1 MKLRSKLL
9 ALLLAMA
16 MSLGLA
22 LPAMAAEGGAGQAAS
37 SGKLVI
43 LHTNDV
49 HCNIEQVKD
58 DDGAVT
64 NIGYAGVAACKAE
77 MEAEYG
83 KENVTLVDA
92 GDAIQGGPIGTL
104 TKGSA
109 LVEIM
114 NKAGYDLAVPG
125 NHEFDYGMDTFLALA
140 KDTAEYTYL
149 CSNFTDLEGNAV
161 FDAYTVRT
169 YGDVKVGYVGI
180 DTPESFVKSTPTYF
194 QDADGN
200 YIYSFQQ
207 GNSGKDLYDA
217 VQKAVDAAKA
227 DGADYVVAIGHLGD
241 DGSTQEWKAQT
252 VIANT
257 TGIDVFIDGHSHEE
271 IEKTAANKD
280 GKDVVWAQTGT
291 KLANIGKIVIDTASG
306 EITHELVSG
315 YDKQDETV
323 AAFVKEKTDA
333 FEAELTKVVAK
344 SEVALT
350 TLDANGDRLVRS
362 GETNLGDL
370 CADAYRVM
378 LGADVAFVNGGGVRA
393 DIAAGD
399 ITYSDI
405 ISVHPFG
412 NEACLV
418 ETTGQHILDALE
430 MSARL
435 YPEENGGFMQVSGLT
450 YTINESTPSSVK
462 TNEEGEFV
470 SVDGDYRVTGVT
482 IGGEP
487 LDVSKTYTLASH
499 NYMLKSGG
507 DGFVMFKTDTLLKDS
522 VMLDNAVLINY
533 IVEELGGNVT
543 AEQYGE
549 AAGRITIVPA
559 PAQEEPAPAPEE
571 AAPAPEEAAP
581 APEETAP
588 EEAAPAP
595 EETAPEEAAPVPEE
609 TAPVEEKPA
618 VSPNGQTYE
627 VVKGDCL
634 WRIAQKFYGAGAKWE
649 VIYEANRDS
658 VKDPDWISIGQV
670 LVIPAA

>member
-1 MKLRSKLL
+1 MKPRNKLL
-9 ALLLAMA
+9 ALLLAMVMA
-16 MSLGLA
+16 LGLTI
-22 LPAMAAEGGAGQAAS
+22 PAMAAKEEAGQAAS

-49 HCNIEQVKD
+49 HCGIDQSKN

-64 NIGYAGVAACKAE
+64 NIGYAGVAAYKAE

-83 KENVTLVDA
+83 KGNVTLVDA

-114 NKAGYDLAVPG
+114 NKTGYDLAVPG

-140 KDTAEYTYL
+140 KDTAGYPYI
-149 CSNFTDLEGNAV
+149 CSNFTDLDGNPV
-161 FDAYTVRT
+161 FDAYAVKT

-180 DTPESFVKSTPTYF
+180 DTPEAFVKSTPTYF

-200 YIYSFQQ
+200 YIYSFRQ
-207 GNSGKDLYDA
+207 GNNGQDLYNA

-241 DGSTQEWKAQT
+241 DGSTQEWKAQS

-257 TGIDVFIDGHSHEE
+257 TGINVFIDGHSHEE
-271 IEKTAANKD
+271 IEKTVANKD

-306 EITHELVSG
+306 EITYELVSG
-315 YDKQDETV
+315 YDKQDEAV
-323 AAFVKEKTDA
+323 ASLVKEKNDA
-333 FEAELTKVVAK
+333 FEAELAKVVAK

-350 TLDANGDRLVRS
+350 TLDASGNRLVRS

-378 LGADVAFVNGGGVRA
+378 LGADVAFVNGGGIRA
-393 DIAAGD
+393 DITAGD

-470 SVDGDYRVTGVT
+470 SVDGAYRVTDVT
-482 IGGEP
+482 VGGEP
-487 LDVSKTYTLASH
+487 LDVNKTYTLASH

-507 DGFVMFKTDTLLKDS
+507 DGFVMFKNDTLLKDS
-522 VMLDNAVLINY
+522 VMIDNAVLINY
-533 IVEELGGNVT
+533 IVEKLDGNVT
-543 AEQYGE
+543 AAQYGK
-549 AAGRITIVPA
+549 AAGRITIIPA
-559 PAQEEPAPAPEE
+559 PAQEAPAE
-571 AAPAPEEAAP
+571 PAPEEAAP

-588 EEAAPAP
+588 VEEAPAEP
-595 EETAPEEAAPVPEE
+595 
-609 TAPVEEKPA
+609 APVEDKPA

-627 VVKGDCL
+627 VAKGDCL
-634 WRIAQKFYGAGAKWE
+634 WRIAQKIYGAGAKWE
-649 VIYEANRDS
+649 AIYEANRNS
-658 VKDPDWISIGQV
+658 IKDPDWISIGQV

>member
-1 MKLRSKLL
+1 MKLRNKLL
-9 ALLLAMA
+9 ALLLALV
-16 MSLGLA
+16 MSLGLTVPA
-22 LPAMAAEGGAGQAAS
+22 LAAGKEAEQTA
-37 SGKLVI
+37 SGKVVI

-49 HCNIEQVKD
+49 HCGIEQVKN
-58 DDGAVT
+58 DDGDVT
-64 NIGYAGVAACKAE
+64 NIGYAGVAAYKAE
-77 MEAEYG
+77 LEAEYG
-83 KENVTLVDA
+83 EDNVILVDA

-114 NKAGYDLAVPG
+114 NKVGYDMAVPG

-140 KDTAEYTYL
+140 KDVAEYPYL
-149 CSNFTDLEGNAV
+149 CCNFTDLDGHPVFAFGAV
-161 FDAYTVRT
+161 MNCDGA
-169 YGDVKVGYVGI
+169 KVGFVGI
-180 DTPESFVKSTPTYF
+180 DTPEAFVKSTPTYF
-194 QDADGN
+194 QDDDGN

-207 GNSGKDLYDA
+207 GNSGQDLYDIVQEA
-217 VQKAVDAAKA
+217 VNTVKEE
-227 DGADYVVAIGHLGD
+227 GADYMVAIGHLGD
-241 DGSTQEWKAQT
+241 DGSTAEWKAPAL
-252 VIANT
+252 IANT
-257 TGIDVFIDGHSHEE
+257 TGIDIFIDGHSHEE
-271 IEKTAANKD
+271 IEKTVANKD
-280 GKDVVWAQTGT
+280 GDDVVWAQTGT
-291 KLANIGKIVIDTASG
+291 KLANIGKIVIDTAAG

-333 FEAELTKVVAK
+333 FEKQLTTVVAK

-350 TLDANGDRLVRS
+350 AQNEDGSKRLART

-378 LGADVAFVNGGGVRA
+378 LGADAAFVNGGGVRA
-393 DIAAGD
+393 NIAAGD

-412 NEACLV
+412 NEACMV

-430 MSARL
+430 MGARL
-435 YPEENGGFMQVSGLT
+435 YPEENGGFLQVSGLT
-450 YTINESTPSSVK
+450 YTINASIPSSVK
-462 TNEEGEFV
+462 TNDEGEFV
-470 SVDGDYRVTGVT
+470 SVDGAYRVTDVT

-507 DGFVMFKTDTLLKDS
+507 DGFVMFKDDTLLKDS
-522 VMLDNAVLINY
+522 VMIDNAVLINY
-533 IVEELGGNVT
+533 IVEELDGNVT

-549 AAGRITIVPA
+549 AAGRITIIPASGESAPAEAPA
-559 PAQEEPAPAPEE
+559 PAETPAPEE
-571 AAPAPEEAAP
+571 AAPEKTAPVEEAAP
-581 APEETAP
+581 AGET
-588 EEAAPAP
+588 
-595 EETAPEEAAPVPEE
+595 ET
-609 TAPVEEKPA
+609 VEEKPA

-634 WRIAQKFYGAGAKWE
+634 WKIAQKFYGTGAKWD
-649 VIYEANRDS
+649 VIYEANSDS
-658 VKDPDWISIGQV
+658 IQNPDQISVGQV